1 MSSNTKDDGFEKR
14 REEAMAKVQL
24 LDKDTLHSMPE
35 REKFFQD
42 VYNNADGDAAA
53 VPWADLAAKEKLANW
68 LEENPDHEGRAIDVG
83 CGLGDN
89 AEALSEAWYETIG
102 FDFSPKAISWAKE
115 RFPESDVTYRQMDLF
130 DLPQEWLGAFDL
142 VHECYTL
149 QSIPPET
156 LEKSI
161 PAVASLVA
169 PNGILLVYT
178 RIRDDGAEVDGPP
191 WPLEK
196 NKVISFVDH
205 GLELV
210 SRDDFVLERPDRKIP
225 HTFMVWRRPS

>member
-1 MSSNTKDDGFEKR
+1 MSSET
-14 REEAMAKVQL
+14 REEFKARQEALKSEINK
-24 LDKDTLHSMPE
+24 LDKDSLHSLPE
-35 REKFFQD
+35 REKFFED
-42 VYNNADGDAAA
+42 VYNNAEGDAAA
-53 VPWADLAAKEKLANW
+53 VPWADLAAKDKLAQW
-68 LEENPDHEGRAIDVG
+68 LQENPDHEGRAIDVG

-102 FDFSPKAISWAKE
+102 FDFSPKAIAWAKG

-149 QSIPPET
+149 QSIPSET

-169 PNGILLVYT
+169 PEGFLLVYS
-178 RIRDDGAEVDGPP
+178 RIREDGGSVEGPP
-191 WPLEK
+191 WPLEESK
-196 NKVISFVDH
+196 LMSFTDH

-210 SRDDFVLERPDRKIP
+210 SREDFILERPDRKIP
-225 HTFMVWRRPS
+225 HVFCVWRRPL

>member
-1 MSSNTKDDGFEKR
+1 MSGET
-14 REEAMAKVQL
+14 EEEFQARQEALKSEVNK
-24 LDKDTLHSMPE
+24 LDKDSLHSLPE

-53 VPWADLAAKEKLANW
+53 VPWAEMKAKHKLISW

-102 FDFSPKAISWAKE
+102 FDFSAKAISWAKQ

-149 QSIPPET
+149 QSIPSET

-169 PNGILLVYT
+169 HDGILLVYS
-178 RIRDDGAEVDGPP
+178 RIRKDGAEVEGPP
-191 WPLEK
+191 WPLEETK
-196 NKVISFVDH
+196 LLSFADH

-210 SRDDFVLERPDRKIP
+210 SREDFMLERPDRQIP
-225 HTFMVWRRPS
+225 HVFCVWRRSS

>member
-1 MSSNTKDDGFEKR
+1 MSSET
-14 REEAMAKVQL
+14 REEFKARQEALKSEINK
-24 LDKDTLHSMPE
+24 LDKDSLHSLPE
-35 REKFFQD
+35 REKFFED
-42 VYNNADGDAAA
+42 VYNNAEGDAAA
-53 VPWADLAAKEKLANW
+53 VPWADLAAKDKLAQW
-68 LEENPDHEGRAIDVG
+68 LQENPDHEGRAIDVG

-102 FDFSPKAISWAKE
+102 FDFSPKAIAWAKG

-130 DLPQEWLGAFDL
+130 ELPQEWLGAFDL

-149 QSIPPET
+149 QSIPSET

-169 PNGILLVYT
+169 PEGFLLVYS
-178 RIRDDGAEVDGPP
+178 RIREDGGSVEGPP
-191 WPLEK
+191 WPLEGSK
-196 NKVISFVDH
+196 LMSFTDH

-210 SRDDFVLERPDRKIP
+210 SREDFILERPDRKIP
-225 HTFMVWRRPS
+225 HVFCVWRRPL

>member
-1 MSSNTKDDGFEKR
+1 MSSETKEVFKAR
-14 REEAMAKVQL
+14 QEAMKSKVNEM
-24 LDKDTLHSMPE
+24 DKNSLHSLPE

-42 VYNNADGDAAA
+42 VYNNAEGDAAA
-53 VPWADLAAKEKLANW
+53 VPWADLAAKEKLATW

-130 DLPQEWLGAFDL
+130 DLPPEWLGSFDL

-169 PNGILLVYT
+169 PNGVLLVYT
-178 RIRDDGAEVDGPP
+178 RLRDDGAEVDGPP
-191 WPLEK
+191 WPLEE
-196 NKVISFVDH
+196 NKLLSFADH

-210 SRDDFVLERPDRKIP
+210 SREDFILDRPDRQIQ
-225 HTFMVWRRPS
+225 HSFMVWRRPS